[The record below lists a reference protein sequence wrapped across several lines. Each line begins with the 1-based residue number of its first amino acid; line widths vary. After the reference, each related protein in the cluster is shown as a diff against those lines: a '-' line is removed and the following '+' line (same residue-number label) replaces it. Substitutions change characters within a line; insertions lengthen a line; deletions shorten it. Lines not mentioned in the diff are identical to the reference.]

1 MHISRLVIKNYRNY
15 QDIDLP
21 MHRQNIIVGAN
32 KVGKSNL
39 ISAIRLAIDPNLR
52 PQSRKLTAA
61 DFWDGGGPFDGRHII
76 VVVEFQLESAEER
89 DEMIKMKAIV
99 EGSIEET
106 NNSPDEESS
115 EITDSEETQVEVFGI
130 ARFTYEFFPRQDDEN
145 EIEGLLSDA
154 PDETEEETENGG
166 ENSEVDIADEEDKAG
181 ITTYHP
187 SQYKHI
193 WYSSVGYEASMKEKL
208 NHEISSDRLSYRI
221 MMLTLR
227 ALRDTED
234 LLSSWTQSPLRSLLE
249 GLGLDRKLLGD
260 VATQINKE
268 AAKVAADDV
277 VDRLMKEIDN
287 RSSRMVGDI
296 FSVGSTLNAI
306 TDDPDDL
313 LKALQLFID
322 RDRPKPRPISHASLG
337 TLNVLYLVLLLEDM
351 YRNKLKSQQQTILA
365 LEEPEAHVH
374 PHVQR
379 SLFRYFIEAGEEE
392 KTNSLIVTTHSPH
405 IVSVSPISDIIVL
418 RDQDKAG
425 TKPYF
430 VNTQDFSEAEL
441 LDLQRYLDVN
451 RGELIFARSVIL
463 VEGTTEK
470 FLLPVF
476 AQSMGIDFDHLGISV
491 ISVEGV
497 DFLPYIKLVSARN
510 LNIPFAVLTD
520 SDETRESKENQ
531 EAPDQEDEE
540 VTIYTPGLTRANK
553 LVAIVDPSAS
563 VPLDHRQLERRGF
576 FLGQAS
582 TLEVELIRSC
592 PDEMCVAYDG
602 LVAKQTTRDKFRE
615 AIDNAKL
622 ELATGA
628 EGTGVATVLKRIKET
643 GKGRYA
649 QRLSAI
655 LKEKNDVA
663 LCPEYVQRCLRYAE
677 ALSLQVSGLVC
688 LVKWDR

>member
-1 MHISRLVIKNYRNY
+1 MFISRLIIKNYRNY
-15 QDIDLP
+15 QEIDIPL
-21 MHRQNIIVGAN
+21 HRQNIIVGAN

-39 ISAIRLAIDPNLR
+39 VSAIRLAIDPNLP

-61 DFWDGGGPFDGRHII
+61 DFWDGGEPFDGRHII
-76 VVVEFQLESAEER
+76 VVVELQLETTEER
-89 DEMIKMKAIV
+89 DQMIQMKAIV
-99 EGSIEET
+99 EGNIDEA
-106 NNSPDEESS
+106 NNSPDEKSS
-115 EITDSEETQVEVFGI
+115 EITDSEETQDDVFGI
-130 ARFTYEFFPRQDDEN
+130 ARFTYEFFPRQDDKN
-145 EIEGLLSDA
+145 EIEGLLSDD
-154 PDETEEETENGG
+154 PDETEEETENNG
-166 ENSEVDIADEEDKAG
+166 ENSLGDLADEEDKAG

-193 WYSSVGYEASMKEKL
+193 WYSSVWYDASMKEKN
-208 NHEISSDRLSYRI
+208 NHEISSDKLSYRI

-234 LLSSWTQSPLRSLLE
+234 LLSSWTRSPLRSLLE
-249 GLGLDRKLLGD
+249 GLDLDRKLLGD
-260 VATQINKE
+260 VATYINKE
-268 AAKVAADDV
+268 AAKVAADNV

-287 RSSRMVGDI
+287 RSSRMVGNI
-296 FSVGSTLNAI
+296 FNIGSTLNAI

-322 RDRPKPRPISHASLG
+322 RDSPKPRPISHASLG
-337 TLNVLYLVLLLEDM
+337 TLNVLYLALLLEDM

-379 SLFRYFIEAGEEE
+379 SLFRYFIEAGKEE
-392 KTNSLIVTTHSPH
+392 KTNSLIVTTHSPY
-405 IVSVSPISDIIVL
+405 IVSVSPISDVIVL

-463 VEGTTEK
+463 VEGVTEK

-476 AQSMGIDFDHLGISV
+476 AQVMGIDFDHLGISV

-497 DFLPYIKLVSARN
+497 DFLPYIKLVSAHN
-510 LNIPFAVLTD
+510 LNIPFAILTD
-520 SDETRESKENQ
+520 SDETREIDED
-531 EAPDQEDEE
+531 EEDQDQDDEE

-563 VPLDHRQLERRGF
+563 IPLDYYQLEQRGF
-576 FLGQAS
+576 FLGQTS
-582 TLEVELIRSC
+582 TIEVELINSC
-592 PDEMCVAYDG
+592 PEEMCIAYDG
-602 LVAKQTTRDKFRE
+602 LVAKQSTRDKFRE
-615 AIDNAKL
+615 AIDKAKF
-622 ELATGA
+622 ELAKDT
-628 EGTGVATVLKRIKET
+628 EGTGVATVLRRIKEK

-655 LKEKNDVA
+655 LKEKNDVM
-663 LCPEYVQRCLRYAE
+663 LCPEYVKRCLGYVKE
-677 ALSLQVSGLVC
+677 ISLQVADLV
-688 LVKWDR
+688 

>member
-1 MHISRLVIKNYRNY
+1 MFISRLVIKNYRNY
-15 QDIDLP
+15 EDIDLP
-21 MHRQNIIVGAN
+21 LHRQNIIVGAN

-52 PQSRKLTAA
+52 PQSRKLTSA
-61 DFWDGGGPFDGRHII
+61 DFWDGGEAFDGRHII
-76 VVVEFQLESAEER
+76 VVVEFQLETTEER

-99 EGSIEET
+99 EDSIVEPD
-106 NNSPDEESS
+106 NSPDEGSS
-115 EITDSEETQVEVFGI
+115 ETTDSEETQEEVFGI

-145 EIEGLLSDA
+145 EIEGLLSD
-154 PDETEEETENGG
+154 DTEEETEDDG
-166 ENSEVDIADEEDKAG
+166 ENSIVEVADEEDEAG

-193 WYSSVGYEASMKEKL
+193 WYSSVWYEASMKEKL

-234 LLSSWTQSPLRSLLE
+234 LLSSWTRSPLKSLLE
-249 GLGLDRKLLGD
+249 GLELDRKLLGD

-268 AAKVAADDV
+268 AGKVAADDV

-287 RSSRMVGDI
+287 RSSRMVGEI
-296 FSVGSTLNAI
+296 FSIGSTLNAI

-313 LKALQLFID
+313 LKALQLFVD

-418 RDQDKAG
+418 RDQDKVG

-463 VEGTTEK
+463 VEGVTEK

-497 DFLPYIKLVSARN
+497 DFLPYIKLVSAHN

-520 SDETRESKENQ
+520 SDEASESEEEQ
-531 EAPDQEDEE
+531 EDQEQEDEE
-540 VTIYTPGLTRANK
+540 VTIYTPGLTRLNK
-553 LVAIVDPSAS
+553 LVGIVDPSAP
-563 VPLDHRQLERRGF
+563 VPLDHHQLEQRGF
-576 FLGQAS
+576 FLGQTS
-582 TLEVELIRSC
+582 TLEVELIKSC
-592 PDEMCVAYDG
+592 PEEMCVAYDG
-602 LVAKQTTRDKFRE
+602 LVVKQSTRDKFRE
-615 AIDNAKL
+615 AINNAKS
-622 ELATGA
+622 ELATGTEGA
-628 EGTGVATVLKRIKET
+628 EVATVLKRIKEK

-655 LKEKNDVA
+655 LQEKNDVA
-663 LCPEYVQRCLRYAE
+663 LCPAYVQRCLRYAE

-688 LVKWDR
+688 LVKWDV